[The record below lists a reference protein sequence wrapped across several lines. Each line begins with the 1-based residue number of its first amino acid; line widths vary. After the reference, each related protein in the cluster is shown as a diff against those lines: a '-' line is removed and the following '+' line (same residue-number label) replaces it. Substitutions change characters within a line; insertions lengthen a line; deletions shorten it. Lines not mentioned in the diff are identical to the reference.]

1 MRQRIAAVLV
11 VTATVI
17 GGLAPFAAAAPMPWE
32 TSRQPATTH
41 TVAGSHEGNVAP
53 QCGAPCYE

>member
-11 VTATVI
+11 VTAAAI
-17 GGLAPFAAAAPMPWE
+17 GGLAPLAAAAPMPWE

-41 TVAGSHEGNVAP
+41 TVAGQHENTVTP
-53 QCGAPCYE
+53 QCGNPCYQ